1 MVSNILIFET
11 ELVNM
16 SNRTWMYNGWQR
28 GKAPSNEWVD
38 GTNGFLNIAFSIPG
52 VAENDT
58 IKCPCAQCRNY
69 FRHIRLTV
77 EMHLCWYGFKEDYE
91 TWTEH
96 GEGLISHDGY
106 DGVANLFHANNYAHT
121 KF

>member
-1 MVSNILIFET
+1 VVSNILIFET

-77 EMHLCWYGFKEDYE
+77 EQKGGCSSIYM
-91 TWTEH
+91 
-96 GEGLISHDGY
+96 S
-106 DGVANLFHANNYAHT
+106 NLPFIFSVSSLH
-121 KF
+121 